1 MNAFFFFYKR
11 REEKKEGECSVCSRQ
26 KIHCAVKLYIHIRN
40 LKPRAS
46 ASRILVTVNK
56 ITLPTILSFCPQK
69 KRKAFN
75 STFFSRI
82 LFFISDFLGSSN
94 ISDKRAAVSRLF
106 CGPLSNTFPSWSRAG
121 GTTCRQRFALNILL
135 ACSNHLLTLSG
146 VSAGM
151 LCPFLYLLL
160 YFTCFRLEGIIH
172 ALPLLYKYY
181 SSVFLTRLTHTFLLH
196 ATGNTVLYYLYRSRE
211 YLKKQCN
218 WKLR

>member
-1 MNAFFFFYKR
+1 MHFFFYKR

-75 STFFSRI
+75 STFFFSRI
-82 LFFISDFLGSSN
+82 FFFISDFLGSSN

-106 CGPLSNTFPSWSRAG
+106 CGPVSNTFPSWSRAG

-151 LCPFLYLLL
+151 LCPFLYLVL
-160 YFTCFRLEGIIH
+160 YFTCFRLECIIH

-181 SSVFLTRLTHTFLLH
+181 SSVFLTRLTHTFYYTPQETLSYF
-196 ATGNTVLYYLYRSRE
+196 TCTIQGNI
-211 YLKKQCN
+211 KKKKCN